1 MGWGRG
7 GRRSEVSEGEG
18 ERMMG
23 RKLMKEGKEEE
34 KGEEKKDC

>member
-1 MGWGRG
+1 MGRGRG

-23 RKLMKEGKEEE
+23 RKLLEEGREKEEE
-34 KGEEKKDC
+34 GGGHC